1 MKKTAKYYA
10 ENPEAKKKK
19 YAYDKKHNAKP
30 ENVKKRTEL
39 NKYNREAQ
47 AEGRAKKGDG
57 LDLSHTKNG
66 LVYKKASINRASKND
81 QPGDKRARGSKR
93 K

>member
-1 MKKTAKYYA
+1 MKKTAKYYS
-10 ENPEAKKKK
+10 ENPEAKKRK

-39 NKYNREAQ
+39 NKYNRE
-47 AEGRAKKGDG
+47 KGTYGNGDSK
-57 LDLSHTKNG
+57 DASHIGGKIVG
-66 LVYKKASINRASKND
+66 FEKESINRSRREKSRL
-81 QPGDKRARGSKR
+81 KGSKR

>member
-1 MKKTAKYYA
+1 MKKTAKYYS

-39 NKYNREAQ
+39 NKYNREK
-47 AEGRAKKGDG
+47 GTYGNGDNSDAK
-57 LDLSHTKNG
+57 HING
-66 LVYKKASINRASKND
+66 KIVGFTSASKNRGSKTD
-81 QPGDKRARGSKR
+81 SAGDRRARGGK
-93 K
+93 KK